1 VRGDFANRCAHT
13 GVGEHPRCHHPH
25 TGGLGPITGQAQRRR
40 PVALGIKS
48 AVAAFCQRGDNARMA
63 GPNSGTGSCGLTSIS
78 EDAGAVSGIV
88 LIAAKG

>member
-1 VRGDFANRCAHT
+1 
-13 GVGEHPRCHHPH
+13 
-25 TGGLGPITGQAQRRR
+25 
-40 PVALGIKS
+40 
-48 AVAAFCQRGDNARMA
+48 MA